1 MEHNTEVFVGTKSGR
16 CLCTNFNHCSLTFSS
31 EGNRCVDTPGVA
43 FVFVQLTWLG
53 PPAAQNFPGFRF
65 FPFSA
70 MLITT
75 IKHTNDVTMTF
86 WPREECRK
94 FQTRE
99 CKFQRAK
106 NGGYAWRT
114 RGKKLKMK

>member
-1 MEHNTEVFVGTKSGR
+1 MEHNTEVFVGMKSGR
-16 CLCTNFNHCSLTFSS
+16 CLWANFTHCSLTFLS
-31 EGNRCVDTPGVA
+31 EGNQCIDTPGVA

-53 PPAAQNFPGFRF
+53 PPVAQNFLGLRF

-70 MLITT
+70 MFITA

-86 WPREECRK
+86 GLREECRK

-99 CKFQRAK
+99 CKFQRAE
-106 NGGYAWRT
+106 NSGYAWRA
-114 RGKKLKMK
+114 RGKS